1 MILNYV
7 LVALSAIAEIL
18 KAGGNALALV
28 AQIQSTLGVLRA
40 EKRDPTPE
48 EWQALNA
55 QIAAAMAALG

>member
-18 KAGGNALALV
+18 KSGGNALALV

-40 EKRDPTPE
+40 EKRDPTSA
-48 EWQALNA
+48 EWEALNA